1 MPLPGIASVICLS
14 TRGNSTSC
22 TPSSGPSKT
31 ARSGQTKPSNA
42 WSPRSL
48 GGGRRWRPTQGA
60 PCHRWGAA
68 DAGHGTRH
76 GASRGAGVGPRL
88 PPAVS
93 DRRFHRVGDGAVKP
107 LWILGAAG
115 APAGPRSS
123 AEAPGDATAPA
134 TLGAGGAVVPAQTPC
149 GSQTPGRLRDDG
161 TGQAGAIGLRG
172 QINTALVERLN
183 LSRRQRV
190 AAIRRRRATSCERAA
205 GWGQP
210 LALVQGYHHF
220 GLPQARLRQALAEP
234 MPTNGRG
241 SAKVGRPCPPAMAA
255 GVTAP
260 VWSRTEGLGYRVP
273 PWPQMQTVSNRILVQ
288 DWGIKGGRA

>member
-1 MPLPGIASVICLS
+1 MERGKQVLS
-14 TRGNSTSC
+14 
-22 TPSSGPSKT
+22 
-31 ARSGQTKPSNA
+31 A
-42 WSPRSL
+42 
-48 GGGRRWRPTQGA
+48 
-60 PCHRWGAA
+60 
-68 DAGHGTRH
+68 
-76 GASRGAGVGPRL
+76 
-88 PPAVS
+88 
-93 DRRFHRVGDGAVKP
+93 
-107 LWILGAAG
+107 
-115 APAGPRSS
+115 
-123 AEAPGDATAPA
+123 
-134 TLGAGGAVVPAQTPC
+134 C
-149 GSQTPGRLRDDG
+149 G
-161 TGQAGAIGLRG
+161 G

-241 SAKVGRPCPPAMAA
+241 SAKGWRPWPPAMAA
-255 GVTAP
+255 GVTAH
-260 VWSRTEGLGYRVP
+260 VWSRTEGLCYRVP